1 MAFDPMDSSMEQ
13 DAVDEAVDQAIENND
28 VVLFMKGNEHMPQCG
43 FSKRALGLIKQYRP
57 DVHTV
62 DALQSLDEFRV
73 ALEDRSGWETI
84 PQTYVNGEFVGG
96 SDILAELEERGE
108 LADELNADDADVDA
122 APDDDDG
129 GVDDEIESPF

>member
-13 DAVDEAVDQAIENND
+13 DAVDDVVEQAIENNE
-28 VVLFMKGNEHMPQCG
+28 VVLFMKGDERMPQCG
-43 FSKRALGLIKQYRP
+43 FSKRAVNLVSQYRP

-73 ALEDRSGWETI
+73 ALEERSGWETI
-84 PQTYVNGEFVGG
+84 PQTFVNGEFVGG

-108 LADELNADDADVDA
+108 LADELNADDADVDEDAGA
-122 APDDDDG
+122 ASVDDG
-129 GVDDEIESPF
+129 VESPF